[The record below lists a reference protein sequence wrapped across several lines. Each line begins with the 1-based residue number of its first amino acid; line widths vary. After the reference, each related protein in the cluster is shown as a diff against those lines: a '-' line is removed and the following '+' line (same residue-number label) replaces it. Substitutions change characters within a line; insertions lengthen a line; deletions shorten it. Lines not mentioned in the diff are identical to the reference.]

1 MTRLINTATCFT
13 VAIVLAVAGCGKSGD
28 KTDSKTEPEKKGA
41 HPSHGPHDGGLV
53 ELGDEEYH
61 AEIINDEKTHTVTIY
76 VLDGTAKK
84 AVPIDA
90 KEVLINLKHD
100 GKPEQFKLPAVPDT
114 GDPEGKSS
122 RFQLKHK
129 ELVHDLGHDGA
140 EPKLTVRIKGN
151 SYTGDIKHVH
161 GADEH

>member
-1 MTRLINTATCFT
+1 M
-13 VAIVLAVAGCGKSGD
+13 
-28 KTDSKTEPEKKGA
+28 
-41 HPSHGPHDGGLV
+41 
-53 ELGDEEYH
+53 
-61 AEIINDEKTHTVTIY
+61 TIY

-84 AVPIDA
+84 AVPIDS

-140 EPKLTVRIKGN
+140 APKLTVRIKGK